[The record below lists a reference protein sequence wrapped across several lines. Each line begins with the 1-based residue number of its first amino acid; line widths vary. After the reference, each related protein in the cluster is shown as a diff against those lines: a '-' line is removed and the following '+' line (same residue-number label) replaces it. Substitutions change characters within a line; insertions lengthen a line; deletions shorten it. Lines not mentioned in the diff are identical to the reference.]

1 MKKRLCVLPVL
12 LAAAIVANCQENPV
26 AWSASCPVGV
36 VHPGQKFSAKVSAR
50 ITSGWHIY
58 SITQAPGGPTPTEI
72 TLAARQPFTLSGFV
86 IGPLPH
92 SSYDENFQLE
102 TDTYERT
109 AAFKVPIAV
118 AAKAPSGANAVA
130 IDVRFQACNDR
141 NCLPAKTVHLSAPV
155 RIIAAGTVSRNPTG
169 TQKQ

>member
-1 MKKRLCVLPVL
+1 MFL
-12 LAAAIVANCQENPV
+12 LSALAVAANAQENPV
-26 AWSASCPVGV
+26 AWSAICSAKS
-36 VHPGQKFSAKVSAR
+36 VHPGQKFSAKVSAQ

-72 TLAARQPFTLSGFV
+72 TLAAKQPFTLSGFV

-118 AAKAPSGANAVA
+118 AAKAPSGASAVA

-141 NCLPAKTVHLSAPV
+141 NCLPAKTIHLSAAV
-155 RIIAAGTVSRNPTG
+155 RIIAAGTLSRDPTEP
-169 TQKQ
+169 KP

>member
-1 MKKRLCVLPVL
+1 MKKTLCALLVL
-12 LAAAIVANCQENPV
+12 LASAIVANCQENPV
-26 AWSASCPVGV
+26 VWSATCPVGV
-36 VHPGQKFSAKVSAR
+36 VHPGQKFTAKVSAR
-50 ITSGWHIY
+50 IAPGWHIY

-118 AAKAPSGANAVA
+118 AAKAPSGASAVA

-141 NCLPAKTVHLSAPV
+141 NCLPAKTIHLSAAV
-155 RIIAAGTVSRNPTG
+155 RIIAAGTLSRDPTEP
-169 TQKQ
+169 KP